1 MRFLTRYDGEVSAVT
16 LEAVGNIDNR
26 YAAVPAGEF
35 AIGYGAWGGA
45 AFYPFRNLQV
55 YCDPDQYDIN
65 EAADWD
71 PTTEQ
76 LTIEIDGEPVT
87 MTWQAW
93 SGALVGSG
101 PYAAADFDTK
111 LDVLSQMEELYLA
124 KYYRIPL
131 AGSTACEL
139 LSFKNSY
146 YTDEYNIMYDFGGL
160 RLMKY
165 NYSDA
170 EWADF
175 VASQGGELHYE

>member
-1 MRFLTRYDGEVSAVT
+1 MSMTK
-16 LEAVGNIDNR
+16 
-26 YAAVPAGEF
+26 
-35 AIGYGAWGGA
+35 
-45 AFYPFRNLQV
+45 
-55 YCDPDQYDIN
+55 
-65 EAADWD
+65 
-71 PTTEQ
+71 
-76 LTIEIDGEPVT
+76 TIEIDGQPVA
-87 MTWQAW
+87 MSWQAW

-101 PYAAADFDTK
+101 PYASADFDTK
-111 LDVLSQMEELYLA
+111 LDVLSEMEELYLA

-131 AGSTACEL
+131 ASSTACEL

-165 NYSDA
+165 NYNDA